1 MPNKAL
7 EDVVMSNAHLEFS
20 KLIHT
25 VWDKF
30 AECGSVNGCS
40 F

>member
-1 MPNKAL
+1 MFNKVL
-7 EDVVMSNAHLEFS
+7 EDVVMSNVYWEFFEF
-20 KLIHT
+20 IYI

-30 AECGSVNGCS
+30 VECGSVNGCS